1 MRMIVDEL
9 CQLADVEARQR
20 LRSSSSS
27 SLIVSRTRLS
37 TVGDRAFPVD
47 AARVWNSLPEHV
59 TSALSLAA
67 AFRSPRLKTYLCS
80 HLVVFYSA
88 RAVTLH
94 RFGRYNRSRYLL
106 TDSVELL
113 G

>member
-1 MRMIVDEL
+1 MLGMLGQFDGV
-9 CQLADVEARQR
+9 
-20 LRSSSSS
+20 
-27 SLIVSRTRLS
+27 
-37 TVGDRAFPVD
+37 
-47 AARVWNSLPEHV
+47 AAKAIILPLWPEHV
-59 TSALSLAA
+59 TSALSVAA